1 MPALTAAGNTT
12 SLPYTVP
19 ENEVQLNS
27 ADRLL
32 RYDATDAD
40 FVSLN
45 KALWELCD
53 LHEDDYDETLSLY
66 DYLISK
72 KLNPNMLK
80 MAAAGF
86 SNTLCSNSYE
96 LSLKQ
101 AVKWSRIWHAEG
113 MHCALAFIIFRFLMG
128 WMLHNIWSMMFT
140 STLLT
145 SPILYQQ
152 TLHFLF
158 RRGRRRRWRLY
169 IWQLVQRVGRPF
181 EERSAD

>member
-1 MPALTAAGNTT
+1 MYYVGATKPSASDAAPALTSAGDVTN
-12 SLPYTVP
+12 LPYAVP
-19 ENEVQLNS
+19 DSEVALNA

-40 FVSLN
+40 FVALN

-53 LHEDDYDETLSLY
+53 LHEDDFDETLSLY

-86 SNTLCSNSYE
+86 ANTLCSNSYE

-113 MHCALAFIIFRFLMG
+113 EVVAIFF
-128 WMLHNIWSMMFT
+128 S
-140 STLLT
+140 LLFN
-145 SPILYQQ
+145 SYSVRYYLSCKYAS
-152 TLHFLF
+152 LF
-158 RRGRRRRWRLY
+158 
-169 IWQLVQRVGRPF
+169 
-181 EERSAD
+181 